1 MSEKSL
7 DKTYYFF
14 RELFFVSGGVLLFL
28 LIIEDI
34 QPGFVSFWLEIKY
47 VLLIVFIAGMLT
59 LFTSFK
65 KNDKI

>member
-1 MSEKSL
+1 M
-7 DKTYYFF
+7 
-14 RELFFVSGGVLLFL
+14 FL